1 MALKK
6 QVTMKSNFGDDVSFP
21 EAYVKVENVAG
32 NKQELRVEVFVYKK
46 QGEQVIDRKGYSF
59 NPNLNGINFIAQAY
73 EYLKTLPE
81 FADAVDC

>member
-6 QVTMKSNFGDDVSFP
+6 QVVMKSNFGDEVLFS
-21 EAYVKVENVAG
+21 EAYIKVENVDG

-46 QGEQVIDRKGYSF
+46 QGEQVIDRKAYSF
-59 NPNLNGINFIAQAY
+59 NPNLNGNNFIAQSY

-81 FADAVDC
+81 FAGAADV